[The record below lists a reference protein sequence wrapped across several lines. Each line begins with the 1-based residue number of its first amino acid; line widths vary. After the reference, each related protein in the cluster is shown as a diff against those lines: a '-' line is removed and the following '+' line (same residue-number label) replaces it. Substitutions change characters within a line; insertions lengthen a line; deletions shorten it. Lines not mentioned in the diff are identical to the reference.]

1 MPKLLEVKTIKRVI
15 APQIQELTIERV
27 QIRRQVVVAPPATE
41 AFFRKLAGQ
50 TVSGLERWE
59 KFLRFR
65 LTLGG
70 CAILHLWLTGCLLP
84 PAEMPEEKHTHLI
97 LAFSSGRE
105 PHFSDTRRFGRFW
118 LLQDGEADTYSGIA
132 KLGKEPFDAD
142 VFANYLRALLGRRKR
157 PSGNA

>member
-1 MPKLLEVKTIKRVI
+1 M
-15 APQIQELTIERV
+15 
-27 QIRRQVVVAPPATE
+27 
-41 AFFRKLAGQ
+41 
-50 TVSGLERWE
+50 ERWE

-70 CAILHLWLTGCLLP
+70 CAILHLRLTGCLLP